1 MTVVGTERPAPWAL
15 RTTARLRVC
24 TLLVTALCT
33 LAAGASAQNPAPQ
46 TARAPALVHYGKW
59 AALGLAAGL
68 TILGAR
74 THDRA
79 DRDYT
84 SLLSLC
90 SSSGPCPI
98 GADGRYSNPSA
109 EALYQRVRAGD
120 RAAGAWLVGGEA
132 ALAGGAVL
140 FVMEL
145 RRKKGTENIPY
156 SPYIVAGRFGTQV
169 GLQWAW
175 R

>member
-1 MTVVGTERPAPWAL
+1 AF
-15 RTTARLRVC
+15 
-24 TLLVTALCT
+24 
-33 LAAGASAQNPAPQ
+33 
-46 TARAPALVHYGKW
+46 
-59 AALGLAAGL
+59 GLAAGL

-79 DRDYT
+79 DRDYA
-84 SLLSLC
+84 SLLRYC

-98 GADGRYSNPSA
+98 GADGRYANPTA
-109 EALYQRVRAGD
+109 EALFQRVRAGD
-120 RAAGAWLVGGEA
+120 RAAGAWLVGGEV

-145 RRKKGTENIPY
+145 RRERGTANIPY
-156 SPYIVAGRFGTQV
+156 SPYIAAGRFGTLV
-169 GLQWAW
+169 GLQMAW